1 MECIVKFDVFHE
13 DEIKS
18 LRGLVFVDDDKAPT
32 TEQLEEMFKDMKYEV
47 IADRADSLRFVPTQS
62 PAPFNHIRIKELD
75 TGRKKFTE
83 DRDLKGILS
92 NLLPTSDRP
101 I

>member
-1 MECIVKFDVFHE
+1 MECIVKFDVIHDHE
-13 DEIKS
+13 VKA
-18 LRGLVFVDDDKAPT
+18 LRGLVFVEDGKAPT

-47 IADRADSLRFVPTQS
+47 TADRGDSLRFMPTQS
-62 PAPFNHIRIKELD
+62 PAPFHHIRIKELD
-75 TGRKKFTE
+75 TGDKKFTE

-92 NLLPTSDRP
+92 NLLPTSNRP